1 MRYSRLIAGALLSLT
16 SMGIPHTAIAT
27 DLQGDELANAAA
39 VLAQQQQNAGIAL
52 ADEIWNLAELGYLEY
67 RSSGALQRYLSGNDF
82 KVETG
87 AGGIPTAF
95 VASYRSTGADESDPV
110 IAILAEFD
118 ALPGLNQAATP
129 FRSVTQEGGAGH
141 ACGHHLFGAASS
153 TAAVALSQWL
163 QANDVRATIK
173 LVGTPA
179 EEGGSGKVYLAR
191 AGVFDGVDV
200 VLHWQPGDGNSA
212 SPSGTTSNKSGRFTF
227 TGRAAHAASAPDRG
241 RSASSRH

>member
-1 MRYSRLIAGALLSLT
+1 M
-16 SMGIPHTAIAT
+16 
-27 DLQGDELANAAA
+27 
-39 VLAQQQQNAGIAL
+39 LAQQQQNAGIAL
-52 ADEIWNLAELGYLEY
+52 ADEIWNLAELGYFEY

-163 QANDVRATIK
+163 QANDCGPPLSWWVHRLKKAAPAKSIWPEPGCLMGSMWCCTGTLGMATPHHPRALRRINPADLPS
-173 LVGTPA
+173 LV
-179 EEGGSGKVYLAR
+179 ERLM
-191 AGVFDGVDV
+191 
-200 VLHWQPGDGNSA
+200 
-212 SPSGTTSNKSGRFTF
+212 
-227 TGRAAHAASAPDRG
+227 
-241 RSASSRH
+241 RHLRRIADDLP